1 MKITMKCV
9 RLTAL
14 LAALALTATA
24 CSTSKK
30 PPQTQAKPAAA
41 TSSTTTDPDA
51 AQRAEVLAA
60 YAEYRGFYERVI
72 ANPDPGDPALAAH
85 LTGAA
90 LGAMQ
95 RDQAGFQTTH
105 EGERLT
111 DVTDH

>member
-41 TSSTTTDPDA
+41 TSSTTLDPDA
-51 AQRAEVLAA
+51 AERAAVQAGFD
-60 YAEYRGFYERVI
+60 EYRRFYLNVI
-72 ANPDPGDPALAAH
+72 ADPDPSNPALPAH
-85 LTGAA
+85 LTGDA

-95 RDQAGFQTTH
+95 RDQTGFQSTH
-105 EGERLT
+105 E
-111 DVTDH
+111 